1 MGNWFRYRA
10 WRCVLAVSAVAALP
24 FEAEAQA
31 LRIATEGYYAPFNY
45 IAENGELAGFDIEIA
60 NALCAEMGT
69 DCALVQNDW
78 DALIPGLSANEYDVI
93 IASMSITPER
103 QAQVAF
109 TLPYYSNML
118 AFVGPRSSGIE
129 ISTDGLAGRKIGVQ
143 RSTVSADYL
152 ATTYGE
158 TVDAQPF
165 DTQAAALDALASG
178 DIDLVLGDNLPAYA
192 WLQTDQGSAHEF
204 VGEFVDI
211 DDRIGIAVRLEDQEL
226 LDRLN
231 EALIAI
237 IENGT
242 YQEINARYFPFSIYF

>member
-1 MGNWFRYRA
+1 MGSWLPSAALQR
-10 WRCVLAVSAVAALP
+10 VIAVVVAAVPLG
-24 FEAEAQA
+24 ADAQD

-45 IAENGELAGFDIEIA
+45 IADDGQLAGFDIEIA
-60 NALCAEMGT
+60 DALCAEMGT

-78 DALIPGLSANEYDVI
+78 DALIPGLSEREYDVI

-129 ISTDGLAGRKIGVQ
+129 ISTDGLAGRSIGVQ
-143 RSTVSADYL
+143 RGTVSADYL
-152 ATTYGE
+152 DATYGE

-165 DTQAAALDALASG
+165 DTQAEALDALASG

-192 WLQTDQGSAHEF
+192 WLQTDQGNAHEF